1 MSDKISLTNA
11 ALRDLE
17 EIEDYLTATDSAQT
31 AKRILGKIEEGFLS
45 LCDMPER
52 AS

>member
-17 EIEDYLTATDSAQT
+17 EIDDYLTATDSPQT
-31 AKRILGKIEEGFLS
+31 AKRILGKREDRFLN

-52 AS
+52 GS

>member
-11 ALRDLE
+11 ALHDLE
-17 EIEDYLTATDSAQT
+17 EIDDYLTVTDSAQT
-31 AKRILGKIEEGFLS
+31 AKRILGKIEDGFLS

-52 AS
+52 GS